1 MQSSLACWL
10 NKLLLCR
17 HEKDMGQITNFQQL
31 EVWQQSHQL
40 VLAVYQVTKTF
51 PADEKYGL
59 VSQMR
64 RAAVSIPA
72 NIAEGFKRRG
82 QADKIRFYNTS
93 ETSLEELKYYF
104 ILSKDLEYL
113 IDNAP
118 LLAQAETISRMLYR
132 LIQSVNIQKS

>member
-1 MQSSLACWL
+1 
-10 NKLLLCR
+10 
-17 HEKDMGQITNFQQL
+17 MGQISNFQEL
-31 EVWQQSHQL
+31 EVWQRAHQL
-40 VLAVYQVTKTF
+40 ALVVYRVTKTF

-82 QADKIRFYNTS
+82 QADKMRFYNTG

-104 ILSKDLEYL
+104 TPACPKI
-113 IDNAP
+113 
-118 LLAQAETISRMLYR
+118 
-132 LIQSVNIQKS
+132 